1 MGSNLKWNSMH
12 LSELL
17 MMVSMT
23 VFIFDVKYLSC
34 FYLVFGFLQNLC
46 KV

>member
-1 MGSNLKWNSMH
+1 MH

-17 MMVSMT
+17 MMVLWLF
-23 VFIFDVKYLSC
+23 FIFDVKYFSC
-34 FYLVFGFLQNLC
+34 FYFMFGFLQNLC